1 MKLAARQTMLGSGEA
16 SIPVLEV
23 RRLTQT
29 GHQTTII
36 TTARNLSSPVLAGRM
51 FSRWC
56 QENFFRYMME
66 HYDIDGLV
74 QYGHQELPGTTEI
87 VNPAWRTLD
96 KAVRGNLYKLR
107 KLHAALGC
115 QLLSDTDP
123 CLQKQAE
130 LHQDIKQ
137 LEADTNDLRLQRRKT
152 KRKVCIGTLPKD
164 QRPQELLPLSKMLTD
179 TIKMIA
185 YRAETSLVGL
195 LRPHLG
201 KEADARALIRE
212 LFVSAADIEPDE
224 QGKRLLIRIHRMA
237 TPAQDKAIA
246 ALLTELTE
254 LNFHHPETGLEMVYE
269 LT

>member
-1 MKLAARQTMLGSGEA
+1 
-16 SIPVLEV
+16 
-23 RRLTQT
+23 
-29 GHQTTII
+29 
-36 TTARNLSSPVLAGRM
+36 
-51 FSRWC
+51 
-56 QENFFRYMME
+56 ME

-74 QYGHQELPGTTEI
+74 QYGNQELPGTTEV
-87 VNPAWRTLD
+87 VNPTWRTLD

-107 KLHAALGC
+107 KLHAA
-115 QLLSDTDP
+115 
-123 CLQKQAE
+123 
-130 LHQDIKQ
+130 
-137 LEADTNDLRLQRRKT
+137 
-152 KRKVCIGTLPKD
+152 
-164 QRPQELLPLSKMLTD
+164 
-179 TIKMIA
+179 
-185 YRAETSLVGL
+185 LVGL

-237 TPAQDKAIA
+237 TPAEDKAIA